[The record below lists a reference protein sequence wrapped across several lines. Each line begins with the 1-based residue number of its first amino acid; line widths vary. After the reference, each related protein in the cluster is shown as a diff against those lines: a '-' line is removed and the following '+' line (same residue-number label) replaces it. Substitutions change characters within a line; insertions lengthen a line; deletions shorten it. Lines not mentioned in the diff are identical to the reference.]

1 MKCANHSSRPATATR
16 TNGLTPHIQS
26 FGQKE
31 SQFANEWAVPRTL
44 ELQEHSLYYPST
56 SQRQIISYPHPIRHY
71 LVPSLSRDAR
81 FPYKKES
88 INSHSSATK
97 FITLAFKPRFASK
110 RNMLI
115 LLKTSTSSLA
125 V

>member
-16 TNGLTPHIQS
+16 TNGLTPHIQF

-31 SQFANEWAVPRTL
+31 SQFANEWAVPHTL
-44 ELQEHSLYYPST
+44 ELQEPSLYYRST
-56 SQRQIISYPHPIRHY
+56 LQRQIISYPHPSRHY
-71 LVPSLSRDAR
+71 LVPNLSRDVR
-81 FPYKKES
+81 LPCKKES
-88 INSHSSATK
+88 INSRSFATE
-97 FITLAFKPRFASK
+97 FITLEFRPRFALK

-115 LLKTSTSSLA
+115 LLKTSISGLA